1 MKELLAYVLQFGN
14 LNPEQIA
21 LVTSKTTEL
30 HLPKEAYFLQAG
42 HVARQFGFLIEGV
55 IRVCYYNHKGEE
67 ITKYFVDENNIVVD
81 LASFDNNLPSTAYV
95 QAVTDCRLIVFS
107 KLDWQDL
114 LNTIIGWDAIVHK
127 ITSKALLLKIERIS
141 PLVAEDATTRYLQF
155 MQKYPTLVNRIP
167 LAYLASY
174 LGITQ
179 SSLSRI
185 RKNIR

>member
-1 MKELLAYVLQFGN
+1 MKELLTYILQFGN
-14 LNPEQIA
+14 LNPAQIA
-21 LVTSKTTEL
+21 LVSSKATEL
-30 HLPKEAYFLQAG
+30 HLPKEEYYLQAG
-42 HVARQFGFLIEGV
+42 QVARQFGFLVEG
-55 IRVCYYNHKGEE
+55 IMRVCYYNHKGEE
-67 ITKYFVDENNIVVD
+67 ITKYFIDENNIVVD

-95 QAVTDCRLIVFS
+95 QAVTDCRLIVFA
-107 KLDWQDL
+107 KPDWQDL
-114 LNTIIGWDAIVHK
+114 LNIIIGWDAIVHK

-155 MQKYPTLVNRIP
+155 MEKYPILVNRIP
-167 LAYLASY
+167 LVYLASY